1 MTIPEMEHIICAVRG
16 GRESR
21 ETVTQ
26 AIDLA
31 LEHNARL
38 TFFHVMDAEF
48 LGAATPMLSS
58 IRTVYQQLHEM
69 GEFALLI
76 LCDRAERRGVSE
88 VDCLVREGNI
98 RKQLYQ
104 FAFETHAKLMVM
116 GRPVRSPGSNVFKP
130 EEFDTFVDELEKE
143 TGLKIITV
151 QPKV

>member
-1 MTIPEMEHIICAVRG
+1 MTTPKTEHIICAVRG

-21 ETVTQ
+21 QTVTH

-31 LEHNARL
+31 LEHEARL

-76 LCDRAERRGVSE
+76 LCDRAERRGVNQ

-98 RKQLYQ
+98 QKQLYQ
-104 FAFETHAKLMVM
+104 FALETHAELMVM
-116 GRPVRSPGSNVFKP
+116 GRPVRSPGNNVFKP
-130 EEFDTFVDELEKE
+130 DEFDTFIAELEAE

-151 QPKV
+151 QPKI

>member
-1 MTIPEMEHIICAVRG
+1 MTTPKTEQIICAVRG

-21 ETVTQ
+21 QTVTH

-31 LEHNARL
+31 LEHN
-38 TFFHVMDAEF
+38 
-48 LGAATPMLSS
+48 S

-76 LCDRAERRGVSE
+76 LCDRAERRGVSQ

-98 RKQLYQ
+98 RKQLTR
-104 FAFETHAKLMVM
+104 FALETHAEILVM
-116 GRPVRSPGSNVFKP
+116 GRPVRSPGNNVFKP
-130 EEFDTFVDELEKE
+130 AEFDAYTAELEAE